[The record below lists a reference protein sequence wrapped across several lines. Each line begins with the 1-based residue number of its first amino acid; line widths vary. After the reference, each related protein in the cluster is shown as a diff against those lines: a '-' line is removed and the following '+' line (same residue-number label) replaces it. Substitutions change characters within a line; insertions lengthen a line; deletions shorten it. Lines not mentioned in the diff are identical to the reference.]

1 MTRKLLLWA
10 PFLLVIGLLGT
21 FMLGLSRPDD
31 HIVASRMVGQPLPP
45 FESIAVMPGQRAA
58 SSGDFADGK
67 PRLLN
72 VFASWCVPCK
82 AEAPML
88 DALKAQGV
96 EIDGIAIHDTAVELT
111 RFLAENG
118 NPYTRL
124 GVDKDGRAQ
133 LALGSSG
140 VPETF
145 VVDGQGRILHQHI
158 GVVTPNDATR
168 LIAMLRGAR

>member
-1 MTRKLLLWA
+1 MTRKLLLWI
-10 PFLLVIGLLGT
+10 PFVLVVGLLGT

-31 HIVASRMVGQPLPP
+31 HIVASRMVGQALPG
-45 FESIAVMPGQRAA
+45 FESIAVMPSQPAA

-88 DALKAQGV
+88 DVLKAQGV
-96 EIDGIAIHDTAVELT
+96 DIDGIAIHDTPPELT

-124 GVDKDGRAQ
+124 GIDKDGRAQ

-145 VVDGQGRILHQHI
+145 VVDGKGRILHQHI
-158 GVVTPNDATR
+158 GVVTPEDATR
-168 LIAMLRGAR
+168 LVAMLKAAK

>member
-1 MTRKLLLWA
+1 MRKLLLWA
-10 PFLLVIGLLGT
+10 PFALVIGLLGT

-31 HIVASRMVGQPLPP
+31 HIVSSRMVGQPLPA
-45 FESIAVMPGQRAA
+45 FESIAVTPGQRTVA
-58 SSGDFADGK
+58 STDFADGK

-96 EIDGIAIHDTAVELT
+96 EIDGIAIHDTPGDLT

-118 NPYTRL
+118 NPYSRL
-124 GVDKDGRAQ
+124 GIDKDGRAQ
-133 LALGSSG
+133 MALGSSG

-145 VVDGQGRILHQHI
+145 VIDGKGRILHQHI
-158 GVVTPNDATR
+158 GAVTPDDASR
-168 LIAMLRGAR
+168 LVAMLGAAR

>member
-1 MTRKLLLWA
+1 MTASSTALPANPLLA
-10 PFLLVIGLLGT
+10 PWTGPFG
-21 FMLGLSRPDD
+21 
-31 HIVASRMVGQPLPP
+31 LPP
-45 FESIAVMPGQRAA
+45 FESIAVMPSQNAA

-88 DALKAQGV
+88 DMLKARGI
-96 EIDGIAIHDTAVELT
+96 EIDGIAIHDTPVELK
-111 RFLAENG
+111 RFLGENG

-124 GVDKDGRAQ
+124 GIDKDGRAQ
-133 LALGSSG
+133 MALGSSG

-145 VVDGQGRILHQHI
+145 VIDGKGHILHQHV
-158 GVVTPNDATR
+158 GVVTAEDATR
-168 LIAMLRGAR
+168 LVAMLRTAQ